1 MKLDRPGRGYVA
13 LDITSLHLLSTATSS
28 VYCVELNMES
38 SVMLLVMLG
47 LETSKH
53 TDNKNQHSQ
62 PRLGHELG
70 LPHQA
75 PPSLPCGEGL
85 QLLHC
90 YLSLAELAW

>member
-13 LDITSLHLLSTATSS
+13 LDITSLHLLSTLGRTATSS

-62 PRLGHELG
+62 PHLGRELG

-75 PPSLPCGEGL
+75 PPSLPCGDGAAAAP
-85 QLLHC
+85 LLSVTC
-90 YLSLAELAW
+90 